1 MTGRVLVVGLGPG
14 GPDLLTEGTR
24 AAVARIPH
32 RYLRTSRHPAA
43 VAVPDAVTFDA
54 LYERSETFEAVYAG
68 IVEALVDAAAEH
80 GEVLYA
86 VPGSPA
92 VAERTVVLL
101 RQDPRV
107 VVEVLPAL
115 SFVDLAWARL
125 GVDPMAASVR
135 IVDGRSFAIDGA
147 GERGPLLVAQVDDRL
162 VLSDVKLAVDEP
174 PSTPV
179 VVLHHLGLPDERIV
193 EVAWEDL
200 DRVVEPDHLTSLY
213 VPELA
218 VPVAAEL
225 SRFAAMVD
233 TLRTHC
239 PWDAEQDHRSLRP
252 YLVEE
257 AHEVLEA
264 VDLLDDDPDEGSTAL
279 EEELGDLLYQ
289 VFFHAAIAAEDGR
302 FTIAD
307 VARGIHDKLERR
319 HPHVFGEVEVGGSGD
334 VVANWEAIKRAEKG
348 RTSVLDGIPAGLPAL
363 ALAQKTLKRARGVGV
378 EVPAGAGSPPPVDET
393 GVGAALLGLVAAAQ
407 QAGVDAEQ
415 ALRGAV
421 RALAAAVRARELPQH
436 QQHE

>member
-1 MTGRVLVVGLGPG
+1 
-14 GPDLLTEGTR
+14 
-24 AAVARIPH
+24 
-32 RYLRTSRHPAA
+32 
-43 VAVPDAVTFDA
+43 
-54 LYERSETFEAVYAG
+54 
-68 IVEALVDAAAEH
+68 
-80 GEVLYA
+80 
-86 VPGSPA
+86 
-92 VAERTVVLL
+92 
-101 RQDPRV
+101 
-107 VVEVLPAL
+107 
-115 SFVDLAWARL
+115 
-125 GVDPMAASVR
+125 
-135 IVDGRSFAIDGA
+135 
-147 GERGPLLVAQVDDRL
+147 
-162 VLSDVKLAVDEP
+162 
-174 PSTPV
+174 
-179 VVLHHLGLPDERIV
+179 
-193 EVAWEDL
+193 
-200 DRVVEPDHLTSLY
+200 VVEPDHLTSLY

-264 VDLLDDDPDEGSTAL
+264 VDLLEDDPDEGNTAL